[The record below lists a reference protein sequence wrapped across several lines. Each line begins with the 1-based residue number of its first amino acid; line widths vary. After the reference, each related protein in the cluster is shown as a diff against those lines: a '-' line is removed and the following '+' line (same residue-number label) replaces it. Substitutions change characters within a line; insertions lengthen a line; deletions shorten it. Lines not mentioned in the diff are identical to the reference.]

1 MAEARGLRSH
11 LGHQPPTPMV
21 SSAPVATLDL
31 GAALV
36 DLLRR
41 LKSPDSQSH
50 YAAFGASH
58 FAATSTS
65 DRRGHL
71 RFLRPRTTGFGATR
85 RAVVPRRPRSVVSA
99 LGAVAPHLGNGPL
112 CRSCRHHPRGCGPCH
127 HLSAPA
133 AAEGWPATRWMQ
145 PGQAPDGELGA
156 DRIRPGLECPQLPV
170 RYRPMAWRRP
180 ERRRCRR

>member
-1 MAEARGLRSH
+1 
-11 LGHQPPTPMV
+11 MV

-58 FAATSTS
+58 FAATPTS

-71 RFLRPRTTGFGATR
+71 RFLRPRTTGSGATR
-85 RAVVPRRPRSVVSA
+85 CALVPRRPEAWSVRWVLS
-99 LGAVAPHLGNGPL
+99 HLISETARHAGHADIIREGVDTTTTFPL
-112 CRSCRHHPRGCGPCH
+112 M
-127 HLSAPA
+127 A
-133 AAEGWPATRWMQ
+133 AAEA
-145 PGQAPDGELGA
+145 
-156 DRIRPGLECPQLPV
+156 
-170 RYRPMAWRRP
+170 
-180 ERRRCRR
+180 